1 MPLPIIYTGAKL
13 VAEYQP
19 VGSKYYYHTTDQINP
34 TRVVTDDLGNVVY
47 AAAHDP
53 YGGVQQTWV
62 NTFDPALKFSGK
74 ERDAES
80 GLDYFG
86 ARYYD
91 HTLYRF
97 LSVDPVIPAGR
108 ALYNPQRRNL

>member
-1 MPLPIIYTGAKL
+1 MSPSGTSPITNDSGA
-13 VAEYQP
+13 
-19 VGSKYYYHTTDQINP
+19 
-34 TRVVTDDLGNVVY
+34 VVY

-53 YGGVQQTWV
+53 YGGVQKTW
-62 NTFDPALKFSGK
+62 TSTYDPVLKFSGK

-91 HTLYRF
+91 KAQYRF
-97 LSVDPVIPAGR
+97 ISVDTRIILQMAQIQPLLRILYLRDIRVSVFPAQNKIFGLSHL
-108 ALYNPQRRNL
+108 AIQNN